1 VFTRKCR
8 GFGLVDMEG
17 HEARA
22 AMAALNG
29 FLLKGRN
36 IRVGEEQV
44 KGKRRGGGRG
54 RR

>member
-1 VFTRKCR
+1 
-8 GFGLVDMEG
+8 
-17 HEARA
+17 
-22 AMAALNG
+22 MAALNG